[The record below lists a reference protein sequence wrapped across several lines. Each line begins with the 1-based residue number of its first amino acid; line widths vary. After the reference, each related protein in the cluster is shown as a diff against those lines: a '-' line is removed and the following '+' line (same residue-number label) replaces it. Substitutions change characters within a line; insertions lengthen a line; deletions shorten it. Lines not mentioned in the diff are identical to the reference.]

1 MAIGGDLAPAL
12 GGRKF
17 SNDLFRKQ
25 FHLISND
32 LFLDSILSE
41 ILYITY
47 MTLLFLT
54 KSLNFRQKYSSL
66 TLFLVSS
73 YFSSHPI
80 TVLLK
85 ILGGRMHGPSATS
98 NFEGTVPPVPP
109 RPPPMSHTPTSKVDA
124 RFFFL

>member
-54 KSLNFRQKYSSL
+54 KSLNFRRKYSSL

-73 YFSSHPI
+73 YFTSHPI
-80 TVLLK
+80 RILLK
-85 ILGGRMHGPSATS
+85 ILGGRMHGQPPPKM
-98 NFEGTVPPVPP
+98 FWGTVSPAPLSLCPCLRLTP
-109 RPPPMSHTPTSKVDA
+109 R
-124 RFFFL
+124 R